1 MSKRVQNVKRPE
13 HRDDPDYYFDS
24 YKEFSWKFRVW
35 LIVYGVSIPLTVLN
49 NDQARSAIVQSP
61 YGIYFVKASFVAVLI
76 QILMAFTYKCCM
88 WNCDR
93 NARGKLPDESFWFK
107 SSVWITEN
115 FWLEVVADLLAL
127 TAFSTSTWK
136 LLGVISEA

>member
-1 MSKRVQNVKRPE
+1 MRKRAQNAHTPE
-13 HRDDPDYYFDS
+13 HRDDPDYYFES

-35 LIVYGVSIPLTVLN
+35 LIVYGVSIPLTILN
-49 NDQARSAIVQSP
+49 NDNARSAIVQSP
-61 YGIYFVKASFVAVLI
+61 CGMFYVKVSLVAVLI

-93 NARGKLPDESFWFK
+93 NARGRLADESFWLR

-127 TAFSTSTWK
+127 TGFSASTWN
-136 LLGVISEA
+136 LLGIISGA